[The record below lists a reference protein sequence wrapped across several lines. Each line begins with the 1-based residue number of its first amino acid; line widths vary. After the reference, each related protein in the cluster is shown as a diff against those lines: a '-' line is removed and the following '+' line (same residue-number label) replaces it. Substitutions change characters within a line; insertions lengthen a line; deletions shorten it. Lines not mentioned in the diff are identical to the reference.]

1 MCGGHERNSRDNGP
15 AGLMLGICCI
25 WSRRHAHD
33 HRAPGGTG
41 SVHATTWWQPPIVSA
56 TLEVSGQ
63 GWLPAQ
69 QVWWHCWPLALAA
82 HLVSEPGGIAAGA
95 IARQPRA
102 AAPPRAVRLPGMQG
116 PVEPLHLGPGH
127 AVVGACCAGRMPA
140 IWAWQACAE
149 ARAAPR
155 AVRPLG
161 SLPHTAVH
169 VSRPRMRRAVVRR
182 EHKMPAP
189 AWAAGTR
196 WQPSLKGSRGGGKR
210 SPEHAGGGAPI
221 ARRKGRLEAS
231 LHHRANQVKMP

>member
-1 MCGGHERNSRDNGP
+1 MT
-15 AGLMLGICCI
+15 
-25 WSRRHAHD
+25 
-33 HRAPGGTG
+33 TG
-41 SVHATTWWQPPIVSA
+41 RLAAQEVCTHTTWWQPPIVSA
-56 TLEVSGQ
+56 TLEVSGR

-102 AAPPRAVRLPGMQG
+102 AAPPMAVRLPGMQG
-116 PVEPLHLGPGH
+116 RVEPLHLGPGH

-140 IWAWQACAE
+140 IWAWQACVE

-161 SLPHTAVH
+161 SLPHPAVH

-182 EHKMPAP
+182 REHKMPVP

-196 WQPSLKGSRGGGKR
+196 WQPFLKGSRGGEEVAGTCRGRRSNGAARGPPGSFPAPQGK
-210 SPEHAGGGAPI
+210 PGKDA
-221 ARRKGRLEAS
+221 
-231 LHHRANQVKMP
+231 